1 MPTAGRIVNG
11 NGCSAI
17 RTNWFS
23 SRRRFPRHFRPS
35 LISIGPFSNSDCRS
49 LCSVLV
55 VDPFAPAFAVCCRS
69 RYPTTYVRRNV
80 HATDWLDDFNLNA
93 HSFEYVKKT
102 RSGMPAPW
110 RARTHVRT
118 DGRTTRKRNA
128 CGPLYWMGGS
138 ITIDGLQCGRSAPD
152 LVICQCQYGEY
163 E

>member
-1 MPTAGRIVNG
+1 MTAGLRVDTLHLSSATHREAHGSDYNNARCCNRRQMPTAGRIVNG

-55 VDPFAPAFAVCCRS
+55 VDPFAPAFAVCCCS

-93 HSFEYVKKT
+93 HSFEYVKEDT
-102 RSGMPAPW
+102 VGNACAL
-110 RARTHVRT
+110 ARTHARTHRRT
-118 DGRTTRKRNA
+118 DNPKT
-128 CGPLYWMGGS
+128 
-138 ITIDGLQCGRSAPD
+138 
-152 LVICQCQYGEY
+152 
-163 E
+163 